1 MAFYPDGLTV
11 AQWCREG
18 TPGVDAATTS
28 KIIATEFN
36 AVPMDEVYR
45 PALIQGLLLENPG
58 NEQVIKRWS
67 EITISGPL
75 SYEQAQNLF
84 AGVLGND
91 AAPTGSGDPYTWE
104 LTRDPAGVPSVAT
117 YTIERRITDGST
129 PIQQAWHYCC
139 IRELTITFA
148 DGEPVT
154 YSATLFGRRVQTE
167 TLTASQ
173 SLPTPEWMPLG
184 VGKMWIDTT
193 WAGLGTTVVATQ
205 VTAGSV
211 TFRTGLQ
218 PAWTLDQRADLDY
231 SAVSNGR
238 LGIEASITAKVG
250 AQYATEKTAAE
261 AQTLRAVRLQFD
273 GSTSRQLLLDI
284 LVKHAGGSIFDF
296 GIDDQGDHNVTMPF
310 VGSTD
315 KTNVAQATV
324 INAVSAYA

>member
-1 MAFYPDGLTV
+1 MAFYPAGLTV
-11 AQWCREG
+11 AQWAREA

-45 PALIQGLLLENPG
+45 PELIQGLLLENPG

-91 AAPTGSGDPYTWE
+91 AAPTGAGPYTWE
-104 LTRDPAGVPSVAT
+104 LVRDPTGVPSVAT

-129 PIQQAWHYCC
+129 PIQQAWHYCV
-139 IRELTITFA
+139 IRELTINFA

-167 TLTASQ
+167 TLTAAQ
-173 SLPTPEWMPLG
+173 TLPTPEWMPLG
-184 VGKMWIDTT
+184 VGKMWIDST

-205 VTAGSV
+205 VLAGSV
-211 TFRTGLQ
+211 TFRTGLA
-218 PAWTLDQRADLDY
+218 PVWTLDQRSDLDY

-238 LGIEASITAKVG
+238 LGIEANITAKVG
-250 AQYATEKTAAE
+250 AQFATEKSAAE

-273 GSTSRQLLLDI
+273 GSSSRQLLLD
-284 LVKHAGGSIFDF
+284 LLLKHANGSLFEF
-296 GIDDQGDHNVTMPF
+296 GVDDQGDHNVAMPM

-315 KTNVAQATV
+315 KTNVAKATV
-324 INAVSAYA
+324 INGVATYA